1 MKRALIV
8 AALAGC
14 TPLVQ
19 VTPDA
24 AVTVLPDFP
33 AAQTARMEQNLSIDR
48 WWKHFDDAALDRLMG
63 EALAKNA
70 DLESALGRV
79 REAQASLDVVRAA
92 QAPTVDL
99 NARSSRDQRSNVSA
113 TPIPPGVGRQTSSHK
128 LSFDAGYEAD
138 LWGRLSSS
146 TKAARQQ
153 LLATQWARAA
163 VEWGVTA
170 SVAETY
176 FQLAAVDRQVVI
188 SESMRAGRARNVELR
203 QRENTAGVGT
213 EFDLRRAEAELT
225 SAEATLAG
233 LQRQRSSLERALALL
248 TGRTPQQIA
257 YLALERRM
265 LDEATVF
272 TPVLPQGAAGELL
285 VRRPDIRQAE
295 AQLAAANANIAAA
308 RAATFPSLRL
318 SGSVGSDARSMS
330 DLFTGPAAIWS
341 LAASISQPIF
351 DGGRLK
357 AQVRQEEARAQQ
369 ALADYRKTVTTA
381 VADVRDA
388 YLALDLEQQAWA
400 SQKARATSLQ
410 RAMSLAQL
418 GYDEGALGFLDYLD
432 AERNWYQAQLDQVSA
447 YRDGLIGQ
455 VAAFKALGGG
465 YTTQGSTL

>member
-1 MKRALIV
+1 MPTL
-8 AALAGC
+8 
-14 TPLVQ
+14 
-19 VTPDA
+19 DA
-24 AVTVLPDFP
+24 
-33 AAQTARMEQNLSIDR
+33 
-48 WWKHFDDAALDRLMG
+48 
-63 EALAKNA
+63 
-70 DLESALGRV
+70 
-79 REAQASLDVVRAA
+79 
-92 QAPTVDL
+92 

-128 LSFDAGYEAD
+128 LSFDASYEAD

-176 FQLAAVDRQVVI
+176 FQLAAVDRQIMI
-188 SESMRAGRARNVELR
+188 SESMRAGRARNVDLR

-225 SAEATLAG
+225 STEATLAG
-233 LQRQRSSLERALALL
+233 LQRQRSSLERTLTLL

-257 YLALERRM
+257 SLALERRM
-265 LDEATVF
+265 LDEATAF
-272 TPVLPQGAAGELL
+272 TPALPQGAARELL
-285 VRRPDIRQAE
+285 VRRPDIRQSE
-295 AQLAAANANIAAA
+295 AQLAAANANIEAA

-318 SGSVGSDARSMS
+318 SGSVGSDARSIA

-341 LAASISQPIF
+341 LAASVSQPIF

-400 SQKARATSLQ
+400 SQKARAASLQ

>member
-8 AALAGC
+8 VALAGC
-14 TPLVQ
+14 TPLAQ

-24 AVTVLPDFP
+24 AVTALPDFP
-33 AAQTARMEQNLSIDR
+33 AAQTARMEQNLAIDR
-48 WWKHFDDAALDRLMG
+48 WWKHFDDAVLDGLMD

-308 RAATFPSLRL
+308 RAATLPALRL

-341 LAASISQPIF
+341 LAASVSQPLF

-369 ALADYRKTVTTA
+369 ALAEYRKTVTTA

-400 SQKARATSLQ
+400 SQKARAASLQ

-447 YRDGLIGQ
+447 YRDGLVGQ

>member
-1 MKRALIV
+1 MKRAAMLLV
-8 AALAGC
+8 LAAC
-14 TPLVQ
+14 TPLTQ
-19 VTPDA
+19 VKPDA
-24 AVTVLPDFP
+24 AVTAIPELP
-33 AAQTARMEQNLSIDR
+33 ASRSAKVEQNLAIDR
-48 WWKHFDDAALDRLMG
+48 WWKHFDDASLERLMD

-92 QAPTVDL
+92 QSPTLDA

-113 TPIPPGVGRQTSSHK
+113 MPIPPGVGRQTSSHR

-153 LLATQWARAA
+153 LFATEWARAA
-163 VEWGVTA
+163 VEWGVTS

-176 FQLAAVDRQVVI
+176 FQLAAVDRQIAI

-225 SAEATLAG
+225 GTEATLAN

-248 TGRTPQQIA
+248 TGRMPREIA
-257 YLALERRM
+257 SLALERQA
-265 LDEATVF
+265 LDEARAF
-272 TPVLPQGAAGELL
+272 TPVLPQGVAGELL

-295 AQLAAANANIAAA
+295 AQLAAANASIEAA
-308 RAATFPSLRL
+308 RAATLPGLRL
-318 SGSVGSDARSMS
+318 SGSVGSDARSIS
-330 DLFTGPAAIWS
+330 DLFSGPAAVWS
-341 LAASISQPIF
+341 IAASVSQPIL

-357 AQVRQEEARAQQ
+357 AQMRQEEARAQQ
-369 ALADYRKTVTTA
+369 AVANYRKTVTTA

-388 YLALDLEQQAWA
+388 YLALDLEQQAYSA
-400 SQKARATSLQ
+400 QKARAAALE
-410 RAMSLAQL
+410 RALSLAQL
-418 GYDEGALGFLDYLD
+418 GYDNGALGYLDYLD
-432 AERNWYQAQLDQVSA
+432 AERNWYQAQLDQVTA

-465 YTTQGSTL
+465 HTTQGSTL

>member
-1 MKRALIV
+1 MRRAVLV
-8 AALAGC
+8 LALVGC

-19 VTPDA
+19 VKPDA
-24 AVTVLPDFP
+24 ALTTLPELP
-33 AAQTARMEQNLSIDR
+33 ASRAAKVEQNLSIDR
-48 WWKHFDDAALDRLMG
+48 WWQHFDDAALDRLMD

-79 REAQASLDVVRAA
+79 REAQASLNAVRAA
-92 QAPTVDL
+92 QSPTLDA

-113 TPIPPGVGRQTSSHK
+113 TPIPPGVGRQTSSHR

-146 TKAARQQ
+146 TRAARQQ
-153 LLATQWARAA
+153 LIASEWARAA

-176 FQLAAVDRQVVI
+176 FQLAAVDRQIAI

-203 QRENTAGVGT
+203 SRENDAGVGT

-225 SAEATLAG
+225 GTQATLAS

-248 TGRTPQQIA
+248 TGRTPREIA
-257 YLALERRM
+257 TMALERLA
-265 LDEATVF
+265 LDEAREF
-272 TPVLPQGAAGELL
+272 RPVLPQGAAGELL

-295 AQLAAANANIAAA
+295 AQLAAANASIEAA
-308 RAATFPSLRL
+308 RAATLPSLRL
-318 SGSVGSDARSMS
+318 SGSIGSDARSMS

-341 LAASISQPIF
+341 LAASLSQPIF

-357 AQVRQEEARAQQ
+357 AQMRAEQAKAEQ
-369 ALADYRKTVTTA
+369 ALAGYRKTVTTA

-388 YLALDLEQQAWA
+388 YLALDLEQQALA
-400 SQKARATSLQ
+400 SQKARAAALERSLG
-410 RAMSLAQL
+410 LAQL
-418 GYDEGALGFLDYLD
+418 GYDNGALGYLDYLD
-432 AERNWYQAQLDQVSA
+432 AERNWYQAQLDHVSA

-465 YTTQGSTL
+465 YTNPGRTL

>member
-8 AALAGC
+8 VALAGC

-19 VTPDA
+19 MEPDA
-24 AVTVLPDFP
+24 SVTAVPEFP
-33 AAQTARMEQNLSIDR
+33 AAQAARVEQNLAIDR
-48 WWKHFDDAALDRLMG
+48 WWKHFGDATLDRLVD

-92 QAPTVDL
+92 QMPTLDV

-225 SAEATLAG
+225 GAEATLAG

-341 LAASISQPIF
+341 LAASVSQPLF

-465 YTTQGSTL
+465 YTQGSTL

>member
-8 AALAGC
+8 VALAGC

-24 AVTVLPDFP
+24 AVTALPDFP
-33 AAQTARMEQNLSIDR
+33 AAQTARMEQNLAIDR
-48 WWKHFDDAALDRLMG
+48 WWKHFDDAALDRLMD

-79 REAQASLDVVRAA
+79 RAAQASLDVVRAA

>member
-1 MKRALIV
+1 
-8 AALAGC
+8 
-14 TPLVQ
+14 
-19 VTPDA
+19 
-24 AVTVLPDFP
+24 
-33 AAQTARMEQNLSIDR
+33 
-48 WWKHFDDAALDRLMG
+48 
-63 EALAKNA
+63 
-70 DLESALGRV
+70 
-79 REAQASLDVVRAA
+79 
-92 QAPTVDL
+92 
-99 NARSSRDQRSNVSA
+99 
-113 TPIPPGVGRQTSSHK
+113 
-128 LSFDAGYEAD
+128 
-138 LWGRLSSS
+138 
-146 TKAARQQ
+146 
-153 LLATQWARAA
+153 

-308 RAATFPSLRL
+308 RAATLPALRL

-341 LAASISQPIF
+341 LAASVSQPLF

-369 ALADYRKTVTTA
+369 ALAEYRKTVTTA

-400 SQKARATSLQ
+400 SQKARAASLQ

-447 YRDGLIGQ
+447 YRDGLVGQ